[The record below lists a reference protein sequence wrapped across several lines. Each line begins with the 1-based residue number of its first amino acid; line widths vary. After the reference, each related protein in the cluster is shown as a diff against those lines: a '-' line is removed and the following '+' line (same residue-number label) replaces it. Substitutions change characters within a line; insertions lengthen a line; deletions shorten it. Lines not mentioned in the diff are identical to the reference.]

1 MTYDINT
8 LPQNELL
15 KFLLAVKERYTVD
28 AIDEQKAKTEIEQQ
42 EKALLRHKQ
51 LEKEIAQRGYSREE
65 LLDVITTRSGQS
77 ILSDPEYEPNQ
88 APKEVFGNFLYQGE
102 MGLLVGRNNE
112 NLSILANDIAFFVG
126 GGGHK
131 WPNFESPHLPTLY
144 IDMETTSKQFAQ
156 RYRNAIDY
164 VPETFTRAEVDVL
177 SAGSEKVVMS
187 MVKSQIIK
195 TQCTTNPP
203 KFVIIDHI
211 SPTLF
216 KNAQLK
222 AFVGELKAVKEQ
234 FGLTIL
240 LVSNCLKSNNKKP
253 IVEDTLGT
261 SKVLLSFVDSA
272 FALGTSFQDD
282 DIRYIKQVKVRECQK
297 DKDVLTVQIK
307 GEPYLSMW
315 DLGRCSE
322 ETHIDPKHMKVF
334 YNFTPEEE
342 IQLVDL
348 LTRKN
353 NGERIYYSEIADK
366 TGVPYDIVVLYDI
379 ENFKLSGDNE

>member
-1 MTYDINT
+1 
-8 LPQNELL
+8 
-15 KFLLAVKERYTVD
+15 
-28 AIDEQKAKTEIEQQ
+28 
-42 EKALLRHKQ
+42 
-51 LEKEIAQRGYSREE
+51 
-65 LLDVITTRSGQS
+65 
-77 ILSDPEYEPNQ
+77 
-88 APKEVFGNFLYQGE
+88 